1 MNILKEKFSVGFTEA
16 SDSLNAK
23 QKCDTIILNDEPMRK
38 KNKETDLFDNQ
49 SDNECFVDIE
59 SEQDDESFLIIIF
72 ILFLSFVLLVLFIKL
87 SIFFLFCSYQ

>member
-1 MNILKEKFSVGFTEA
+1 MNILKEKFCVDLTEA

-23 QKCDTIILNDEPMRK
+23 RKCDTIILNDEPMQK

-59 SEQDDESFLIIIF
+59 SEEDEEIF
-72 ILFLSFVLLVLFIKL
+72 
-87 SIFFLFCSYQ
+87 